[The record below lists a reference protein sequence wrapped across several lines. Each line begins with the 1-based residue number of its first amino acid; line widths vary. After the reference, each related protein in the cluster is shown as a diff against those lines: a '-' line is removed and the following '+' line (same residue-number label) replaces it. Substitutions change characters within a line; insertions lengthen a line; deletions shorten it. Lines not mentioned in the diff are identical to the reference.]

1 MMPHDLTGLTALSP
15 ADMLGFWELLTE
27 KQRDFIAHR
36 WRYWARPNQL
46 PPADTDWRIWLML
59 AGRGFG
65 KTRAGA
71 EWIRGLAE
79 NNGAA
84 RLALVAATYH
94 EGRAVM
100 VEGDSGLLAIAPPHE
115 RPVWEATRRRL
126 VWRNGAQA
134 FLYSA
139 EEPDGLRGP
148 QHHAAWCDELAKW
161 PNTDAT
167 WMNLQ
172 MGLRAGDAPQVMVT
186 TTPRPLPL
194 LKKLLEDTACVV
206 TRGATR
212 DNAAHL
218 PAAFVDSIYATWGN
232 SPLGR
237 QELAGDIID
246 DVEGALWTRAMLDTV
261 FVSAAPP
268 LARIV
273 VAVDPCV
280 TSGANADACGIVVAG
295 ICPDGH
301 YYVLADKTVRGA
313 SPETWARMVC
323 HAAHSFEAE
332 RIVAEANNG
341 GDLVR
346 LVLQSVDAQLP
357 VKLVRAS
364 RGKYARAEPV
374 AALYER
380 GLVHHAGHF
389 PELDDQLCGLL
400 PGGAY
405 HGPGKSPDR
414 ADALVWALSDLA
426 FAAKAK
432 PQMRMI

>member
-1 MMPHDLTGLTALSP
+1 MPHDLTELSGLSP
-15 ADMLGFWELLTE
+15 DDMLELWELLSE
-27 KQRDFIAHR
+27 RQRSMIACR
-36 WRYWARPNQL
+36 WQHWARPNQL
-46 PPADTDWRIWLML
+46 PPENTDWRIWLML

-79 NNGAA
+79 QDGTA

-94 EGRAVM
+94 EGQAVM
-100 VEGDSGLLAIAPPHE
+100 IEGDSGLLAIAPLHD
-115 RPVWEATRRRL
+115 RPVWAATRRRL
-126 VWRNGAQA
+126 QWRNGAQA

-161 PNTDAT
+161 PNADDT

-172 MGLRAGDAPQVMVT
+172 MGLRKGQRPQAMVT

-194 LKKLLEDTACVV
+194 LRTLLEDPNCVV
-206 TRGATR
+206 TRGSTR
-212 DNAAHL
+212 DNAANL
-218 PAAFVDSIYATWGN
+218 PEAFVEGIYASWGN

-237 QELAGDIID
+237 QELSGEIVD
-246 DVEGALWTRAMLDTV
+246 DVEGALWTRAMLAQV

-268 LARIV
+268 LSRIV

-280 TSGANADACGIVVAG
+280 SSGANADACGIVVAG
-295 ICPDGH
+295 RCADGH

-313 SPETWARMVC
+313 SPETWARMAC
-323 HAAHSFEAE
+323 HAAHSYTAD

-341 GDLVR
+341 GDLVSH
-346 LVLQSVDAQLP
+346 VLQTVDNSLP

-389 PELDDQLCGLL
+389 PELEDQLCGLL

-414 ADALVWALSDLA
+414 ADALVWAISDLA
-426 FAAKAK
+426 FAVLAK
-432 PQMRMI
+432 PQLRMI